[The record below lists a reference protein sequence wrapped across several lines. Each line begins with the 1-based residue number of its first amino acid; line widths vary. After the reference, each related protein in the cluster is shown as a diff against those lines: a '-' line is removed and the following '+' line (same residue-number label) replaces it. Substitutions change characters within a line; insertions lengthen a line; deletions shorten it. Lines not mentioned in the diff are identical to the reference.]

1 MTNTKYTLITFIL
14 WTFIMGSEWI
24 GFDASDRTR
33 FDSKALS
40 SNIESTDI
48 QFRLSG
54 YSMTE
59 VETPWGIQYKI
70 ETEGGSSIME
80 AGSPDLDQ
88 VFASIV
94 IPDNASMN
102 AEVISSSYVDIENV
116 DVAPSKGNFTRMINP
131 SDVSFIQGDGL
142 KIIWLDK
149 WVHIRES
156 NTEPIIR
163 IIAEADTYKNAKK
176 LINILKENII
186 F

>member
-14 WTFIMGSEWI
+14 WTFMMGSEWI

-59 VETPWGIQYKI
+59 VETPWGTQYKI

-102 AEVISSSYVDIENV
+102 AEVISSSYVDIANV

-131 SDVSFIQGDGL
+131 SDVSFIQGDVYGQ
-142 KIIWLDK
+142 DDFF
-149 WVHIRES
+149 
-156 NTEPIIR
+156 PG
-163 IIAEADTYKNAKK
+163 K
-176 LINILKENII
+176 LVDLRDPYILRD
-186 F
+186 FRGQTVVV